1 VAEIATEVGA
11 VEEAAVAEEAANQV
25 HQVPEDLDLTRAME
39 ELEAISEA
47 VVVMA
52 ETMVVDRRTGGR

>member
-11 VEEAAVAEEAANQV
+11 VEEAAAAEEAANQV
-25 HQVPEDLDLTRAME
+25 RVPEDLDQTRIM
-39 ELEAISEA
+39 ELEAISVE